1 MTKRDL
7 IGILRGTPLLAAIAL
22 IVASAC
28 TPLQQDNLTRDAAR
42 RVIKPVIA
50 ERFPGVPLEPAT
62 DCVIDNAT
70 SSELL
75 TLAADAVTGPT
86 ASTVEMVTVIATRP
100 ATIECLAREGLP
112 ALLTL

>member
-1 MTKRDL
+1 MKRL
-7 IGILRGTPLLAAIAL
+7 ILILALA
-22 IVASAC
+22 AC

-42 RVIKPVIA
+42 RVIKPVLA

-70 SSELL
+70 RDELL
-75 TLAADAVTGPT
+75 ALAADAVTGPT
-86 ASTVEMVTVIATRP
+86 ASTAEIVSDVVSRP

-112 ALLTL
+112 AVLSRL